1 VRPSSKELGAFFGTK
16 EGEEKNEIEKKKER
30 EKKDDG
36 KVTKKGEPIAFRNKI
51 KNVTLQL

>member
-1 VRPSSKELGAFFGTK
+1 VLGAFLFVTK
-16 EGEEKNEIEKKKER
+16 EGEEKNEIGKKKQRER